1 MGSKDSLQSTAF
13 VSRSLA
19 FLKLVQRT
27 VEYLGRL
34 IRFRVQKSGRGK
46 MNLERVIVA
55 F

>member
-1 MGSKDSLQSTAF
+1 MGSKESLQSTAF

-19 FLKLVQRT
+19 FLKVVQRV

-34 IRFRVQKSGRGK
+34 MCFREQKAGRGK
-46 MNLERVIVA
+46 MNLERVIEA

>member
-19 FLKLVQRT
+19 FLKLFQRV

-34 IRFRVQKSGRGK
+34 MRFRIQKSGRGK
-46 MNLERVIVA
+46 MNLERVIEA